1 MMDRQPLVRSFVLL
15 FFVLLSAPCPP
26 AVGGFFFFFFFLALL
41 PPHTTTDLFFAT
53 VNKAPAAVLCK
64 CCAFVEIGQRPRWL
78 DSRIGCDSTRIP
90 GVPFLSFV
98 YCLSA
103 RSLSSASAKSE
114 GRAHQLTIAREGRQ
128 RIDNQVGRQLTP
140 LSRAEIGCS
149 LGSGMRQ
156 N

>member
-41 PPHTTTDLFFAT
+41 PPHTTTDF
-53 VNKAPAAVLCK
+53 C
-64 CCAFVEIGQRPRWL
+64 
-78 DSRIGCDSTRIP
+78 
-90 GVPFLSFV
+90 
-98 YCLSA
+98 
-103 RSLSSASAKSE
+103 SASAKSE